1 MSKYEFS
8 LRQEVLLEKGAS
20 VLGSLFHYRQAQ
32 GIDSDTHPV
41 SILYDLVWNVK
52 QDILLAKNESDLEQ
66 IEGQL
71 NMANSFLA
79 GMESAVR
86 A

>member
-8 LRQEVLLEKGAS
+8 LRQEVLMEKGAS
-20 VLGSLFHYRQAQ
+20 VLGNLFHYRQEQ

-41 SILYDLVWNVK
+41 SILYDLIWNVK

-66 IEGQL
+66 IEGQFNL
-71 NMANSFLA
+71 ANSFLA
-79 GMESAVR
+79 GMETAIR